1 MVQPLP
7 MCWKSLPRI
16 SEIFA
21 LNLERLG
28 EVLLL
33 LRQKSLP
40 RISEIFAPNLER
52 LGEVLLLL
60 CMKPF
65 GMKVIGMAPLRME
78 LAKLRTAAELLERHT
93 DLELLEPL
101 GMEMA
106 EMDECS
112 KPWA

>member
-1 MVQPLP
+1 M
-7 MCWKSLPRI
+7 RI
-16 SEIFA
+16 SWK
-21 LNLERLG
+21 RLG
-28 EVLLL
+28 KPGMTGGEMTEPLGMEPLGKAVEMM
-33 LRQKSLP
+33 
-40 RISEIFAPNLER
+40 EII
-52 LGEVLLLL
+52 

-65 GMKVIGMAPLRME
+65 GVKVIGMAPLRME

>member
-1 MVQPLP
+1 MTEPLG
-7 MCWKSLPRI
+7 METLGRAVEML
-16 SEIFA
+16 EI
-21 LNLERLG
+21 
-28 EVLLL
+28 
-33 LRQKSLP
+33 
-40 RISEIFAPNLER
+40 I
-52 LGEVLLLL
+52 

-65 GMKVIGMAPLRME
+65 GVKVIGMAPLRME

-106 EMDECS
+106 EIRAAAELAEPTTTQGLARLEPRTIMNSWRNECS